1 MTEERVSGTGE
12 QVRHAAHIEPPLDA
26 GITKKAIQDSGRTY
40 PTLQVGP
47 PPILLLASEPESARA
62 ARKFVREYVGYHVP
76 EASEDHVETV
86 VLVTCELVTNS
97 IRYGTEP
104 DDLVRVVIDA
114 DDGRTRVEVHDPV
127 RRRPRVRPE
136 SDQRDRGRGLLI
148 LDFLCHRWGVTD
160 IPLGKAVWA
169 EVKAP

>member
-1 MTEERVSGTGE
+1 VTMTEEELSGTM
-12 QVRHAAHIEPPLDA
+12 P
-26 GITKKAIQDSGRTY
+26 

-47 PPILLLASEPESARA
+47 PPILLLTSEPQSARK
-62 ARKFVREYVGYHVP
+62 ARKFVREYVAYHVP
-76 EASEDHVETV
+76 RASEDHVENV

-104 DDLVRVVIDA
+104 DDLVRVVLDA

-127 RRRPRVRPE
+127 RRRPRARPE
-136 SDQRDRGRGLLI
+136 SDERDRGRGLLI
-148 LDFLCHRWGVTD
+148 LDSLCAGRWGVTE

-169 EVKAP
+169 EVKAT

>member
-1 MTEERVSGTGE
+1 MTEEHVSGTGE
-12 QVRHAAHIEPPLDA
+12 QVRPAVHTEPHLDA
-26 GITKKAIQDSGRTY
+26 SLTKKAIQDSRRTY
-40 PTLQVGP
+40 PTSQVGP

-62 ARKFVREYVGYHVP
+62 ARKFVREYVGYHAP

-169 EVKAP
+169 EVKAL

>member
-1 MTEERVSGTGE
+1 M
-12 QVRHAAHIEPPLDA
+12 
-26 GITKKAIQDSGRTY
+26 QDTRLAL

-47 PPILLLASEPESARA
+47 PPILLLASEPKSAKA
-62 ARKFVREYVGYHVP
+62 ARKFVREYVAHHVP
-76 EASEDHVETV
+76 RASDDHVENV
-86 VLVTCELVTNS
+86 VLVACELVTNS

-127 RRRPRVRPE
+127 RRHPRTRPE
-136 SDQRDRGRGLLI
+136 SGERDRGRGLII
-148 LDFLCHRWGVTD
+148 LDALCVAWGVSD
-160 IPLGKAVWA
+160 AVFGKAVWA